1 MSFTTVDNVTMFLNK
16 ETLTSFE
23 EDVVRM
29 LIPYVD
35 GVMNN
40 YCGTNLLA
48 TDYTDVRFDGSGSDT
63 LDLKVYPIN
72 SVTHVKLREDATTFT
87 DVVTSVYLNN
97 DSYLYLDPYADTTTF
112 PSGRKNVYVTFNA
125 GYTEDAVPAELGY
138 AACHL
143 ISINFRKITD
153 ETIGIEEGKFGEAD
167 FKLSS
172 LELPVLVK
180 RVLDRYRMVSIY

>member
-16 ETLTSFE
+16 ESLTSFE

-29 LIPYVD
+29 LIPYID
-35 GVMNN
+35 GVINN

-48 TDYTDVRFDGSGSDT
+48 TDYTDIRFNGSGSDT

-72 SVTHVKLREDATTFT
+72 SVTRVKIREDVTTFN

-97 DSYLYLDPYADTTTF
+97 DSYLYLDQYADTTTF
-112 PSGRKNVYVTFNA
+112 PAGRKNIYVTFNA
-125 GYTEDAVPAELGY
+125 GYAEDAVPSELGY
-138 AACHL
+138 AACNL
-143 ISINFRKITD
+143 ISLNFRKITD
-153 ETIGIEEGKFGEAD
+153 ETIGIDAGKFGEAD

>member
-1 MSFTTVDNVTMFLNK
+1 MSFTTVDNVTLFLNK

-40 YCGTNLLA
+40 YCGVNLLA
-48 TDYTDVRFDGSGSDT
+48 TDYIEKRFNGSGSDT

-72 SVTHVKLREDATTFT
+72 SVTNVKIREDETTFT
-87 DVVTSVYLNN
+87 DVVTSVYLDG
-97 DSYLYLDPYADTTTF
+97 DSYLYLDQYAETTTF
-112 PSGRKNVYVTFNA
+112 PAGKRNIYVTFNA
-125 GYTEDAVPAELGY
+125 GYAEGAIPPELGY
-138 AACHL
+138 AADHL
-143 ISINFRKITD
+143 ISINFRKIVD
-153 ETIGIEEGKFGEAD
+153 ESSGMEAGKFGEAD
-167 FKLSS
+167 FKMSS
-172 LELPVLVK
+172 IELPVLVK